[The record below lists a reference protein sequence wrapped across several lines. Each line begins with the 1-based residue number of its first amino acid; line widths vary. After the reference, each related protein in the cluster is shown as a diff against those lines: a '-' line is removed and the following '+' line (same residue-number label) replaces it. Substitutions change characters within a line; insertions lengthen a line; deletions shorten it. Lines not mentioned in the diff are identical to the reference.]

1 MAGPRT
7 LNPDRCTTAELV
19 EEALFLA
26 IRVRQSPE
34 AKALLPLAESMLTD
48 ARAGL
53 SVEDKLSERQIEAEA
68 GLLLRDV
75 DLDLAVSDHR
85 GVIHKKTRGKTDH
98 KLYQRF
104 YGAMTPYQIMRLG
117 LRSELPIVEPWV
129 ESLKRDADPDLQDL
143 GKTLEKAVTAGRDA
157 VAADDLA
164 TQAMRDFRADKRAK
178 LFDSVSAG
186 RRSVWAELTK
196 LGHGAEFAGSFF
208 RAVQRRRRSELTL
221 VEAEDLVAGA
231 EAQLKDAQTE
241 LAAAKSRVEQAAAAE
256 AARKDAKQ
264 ALASAE
270 AQAQAL
276 ARQIASLRQQAA

>member
-34 AKALLPLAESMLTD
+34 AKALLPLAESMLID

-53 SVEDKLSERQIEAEA
+53 AVEDKLREQQIEAEA
-68 GLLLRDV
+68 GLLLRDI

-104 YGAMTPYQIMRLG
+104 YAAMTPYQVMRLG

-129 ESLKRDADPDLQDL
+129 ESLKRDPDPDLQDL
-143 GKTLEKAVTAGRDA
+143 GKTLEKAVVAGRAA

-178 LFDSVSAG
+178 LFDRVSTG
-186 RRSVWAELTK
+186 RLSVWAELTK
-196 LGHGAEFAGSFF
+196 LGLGSEFAGSFF
-208 RAVQRRRRSELTL
+208 RSTPRRRRSELTL
-221 VEAEDLVAGA
+221 AEAEALLAGA
-231 EAQLKDAQTE
+231 QAELKDAEAE
-241 LAAAKSRVEQAAAAE
+241 LTAAKSRAEQAAAAE
-256 AARKDAKQ
+256 AARNQAKQ
-264 ALASAE
+264 DLATAE

>member
-1 MAGPRT
+1 MAGPKT

-34 AKALLPLAESMLTD
+34 AKALVPAAESMLTD

-53 SVEDKLSERQIEAEA
+53 AIEDKLRERLIEAEA
-68 GLLLRDV
+68 GLLLRDL
-75 DLDLAVSDHR
+75 DLDLGVIDHR

-104 YGAMTPYQIMRLG
+104 YSTMTPYQITRLG

-129 ESLKRDADPDLQDL
+129 ESLKRDPDPDLQDL
-143 GKTLEKAVTAGRDA
+143 GKSLEKVVSAGREA

-178 LFDSVSAG
+178 LFDSISAG
-186 RRSVWAELTK
+186 RRSIWAELTK
-196 LGHGAEFAGSFF
+196 LGHGAEFAASFF
-208 RAVQRRRRSELTL
+208 RSPPRRRRSELTL
-221 VEAEDLVAGA
+221 TEAESLVHGA
-231 EAQLKDAQTE
+231 EAQLKEAQAD
-241 LAAAKSRVEQAAAAE
+241 LAAAKSRADQVVAAE
-256 AARKDAKQ
+256 VSRREAQ
-264 ALASAE
+264 IALATAE
-270 AQAQAL
+270 AQAQTL
-276 ARQIASLRQQAA
+276 ARQIATLRQQAA

>member
-34 AKALLPLAESMLTD
+34 AKALVPAAESMLTD

-53 SVEDKLSERQIEAEA
+53 AVEDKLRERLIEAEA
-68 GLLLRDV
+68 ALLLRDL
-75 DLDLAVSDHR
+75 DLDLVVIDHR

-104 YGAMTPYQIMRLG
+104 YSGLLPSQIIRLG

-129 ESLKRDADPDLQDL
+129 ESCKRDPDPDLQDL
-143 GKTLEKAVTAGRDA
+143 GKTLEKAVSAGREA
-157 VAADDLA
+157 VAAEDLA

-178 LFDSVSAG
+178 LFDSISAG

-196 LGHGAEFAGSFF
+196 LGHGAEFAASFF
-208 RAVQRRRRSELTL
+208 RSAPRRRRSELTL
-221 VEAEDLVAGA
+221 AEAESLVHGV
-231 EAQLKDAQTE
+231 EAQLKEAQAE
-241 LAAAKSRVEQAAAAE
+241 LAAAKSRADQLVASELRRRE
-256 AARKDAKQ
+256 AQ
-264 ALASAE
+264 SALAAAE
-270 AQAQAL
+270 AQAQTL
-276 ARQIASLRQQAA
+276 ARQIATLRQQAA